1 MSRSLISGSE
11 HAKGAV
17 STALFLYAMIGNAP
31 TFFYAPR
38 RVQSTFPSARLR
50 SGSDRT
56 RLSAFSGC
64 LPLLG
69 QNRPSARNPSDP
81 RSP

>member
-38 RVQSTFPSARLR
+38 RVQSTFLTARLR
-50 SGSDRT
+50 SRIRPHT
-56 RLSAFSGC
+56 AFRL
-64 LPLLG
+64 
-69 QNRPSARNPSDP
+69 QRMPSPAGAKQTVCPESV
-81 RSP
+81 